1 MTSRDIKQG
10 PLWAARN
17 WSANDGAGSIHDDA
31 TAAELGFR
39 GGTVAGDVH
48 MNQFP
53 PVLIDLFGKDWFE
66 QGYLS
71 LIFRNATID
80 REQVQVFAETPTASE
95 KATRV
100 WMERADGLLVCE
112 GTAGL
117 GDPSQSAVRRL
128 DYRPCSPSELR
139 ILMRVEPGMSLGD
152 YEVVADPSKQ
162 FSRFDQSLISDPLP
176 WYREASPWGEPVGAP
191 CTLVE
196 YLWGSA
202 MRGLGPLVE
211 ESTGLFSAMEIVHVN
226 GPFLMNQPYRIQ
238 CEVVCVGQSPKTE
251 FVWYDQ
257 HAFNEQ
263 GVHVASLRMQSR
275 AMKASSKLYDPS
287 EL

>member
-80 REQVQVFAETPTASE
+80 REQVQVFAEAPTASE
-95 KATRV
+95 
-100 WMERADGLLVCE
+100 
-112 GTAGL
+112 
-117 GDPSQSAVRRL
+117 
-128 DYRPCSPSELR
+128 
-139 ILMRVEPGMSLGD
+139 
-152 YEVVADPSKQ
+152 
-162 FSRFDQSLISDPLP
+162 
-176 WYREASPWGEPVGAP
+176 
-191 CTLVE
+191 
-196 YLWGSA
+196 
-202 MRGLGPLVE
+202 
-211 ESTGLFSAMEIVHVN
+211 
-226 GPFLMNQPYRIQ
+226 
-238 CEVVCVGQSPKTE
+238 
-251 FVWYDQ
+251 
-257 HAFNEQ
+257 
-263 GVHVASLRMQSR
+263 
-275 AMKASSKLYDPS
+275 
-287 EL
+287 